1 MTTVRRVLLVDDN
14 KAFAENI
21 AEILRDGGA
30 EVSVANE
37 GPRALE
43 LARQG
48 RFDLLIT
55 DMRMPVMSG
64 AALVHEI
71 RRVDPGLAA
80 VVVTAYTGESDLADA
95 RSEGVLAVLPKPV
108 PIPQLEQFVA
118 TARRDGLVALVED
131 DPGLADNLSEALRE
145 KGFTALT
152 ARSALEAERLGGV
165 RPFMALVDLK
175 LPDAPRG
182 EIIARLRALHP
193 GLPMVIV
200 TGHPDSM
207 PAGEKPDHVFLK
219 PFDTAK
225 LLGQLEALHGRLA
238 R

>member
-1 MTTVRRVLLVDDN
+1 MRRVLLVDDN

-37 GPRALE
+37 GPQALE
-43 LARQG
+43 IARQG
-48 RFDLLIT
+48 HFDLLVT

-71 RRVDPGLAA
+71 RRVDPGVAA

-108 PIPQLEQFVA
+108 PIPQLEQLVA
-118 TARRDGLVALVED
+118 AARRDGLVALVED
-131 DPGLADNLSEALRE
+131 DRELADNLSEALRA

-182 EIIARLRALHP
+182 EIIGRLRALHP

-200 TGHPDSM
+200 TGHLDAM
-207 PAGEKPDHVFLK
+207 PPGEKPEHVFIK

-225 LLGQLEALHGRLA
+225 LLGEIEALHARLA